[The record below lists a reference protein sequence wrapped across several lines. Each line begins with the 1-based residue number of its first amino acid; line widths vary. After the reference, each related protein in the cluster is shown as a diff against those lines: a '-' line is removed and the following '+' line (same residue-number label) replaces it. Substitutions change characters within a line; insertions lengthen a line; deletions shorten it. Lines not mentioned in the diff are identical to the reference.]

1 MKTGYQTTY
10 FRLQKLADGVYAA
23 LAMPGSG
30 ARRNAGIIDLG
41 DQTLVFD
48 TLFTPQAAQELRR
61 YAKQLTG
68 RPVTWV
74 INSHRHADHV
84 LGNQVF
90 AEAQI
95 VATSTTREQIA
106 ERGAAFIAHAKA
118 NTTFLAE
125 FAAKIDREPDERTR
139 AKMINTLADYRA
151 LEQAL
156 PTIELTLPNVTFTE
170 RMVFHGTQRSAEL
183 ITYGGGHSPSDAFLY
198 LPEEKIMFA
207 GDIVQVQTH
216 PSMSDGNPEQWAA
229 MLEQV
234 AMLDIERIVPGHG
247 PLGGREDLDLTRQ
260 YIHDLQHHA
269 AAAVERGLSAEQ
281 VGAMDVLAPYE
292 DWDAPMIFH
301 ENMQFLCER
310 LTKARL

>member
-1 MKTGYQTTY
+1 MKTGYQTKY
-10 FRLQKLADGVYAA
+10 FNLHQIVDGVYAA
-23 LAMPGSG
+23 LAVPGSG
-30 ARRNAGIIDLG
+30 AWCNAGIVNLG
-41 DQTLVFD
+41 GQTLVFD

-61 YAKQLTG
+61 YAEQLTG
-68 RPVTWV
+68 RPTTWV

-90 AEAQI
+90 ADAQI

-118 NTTFLAE
+118 DTAFLGE
-125 FAAKIDREPDERTR
+125 FAAQIDREPDERTR
-139 AKMINTLADYRA
+139 TKMITMLADYRA
-151 LEQAL
+151 LEAAL
-156 PTIELTLPNVTFTE
+156 RTLELTLPNVTFTE
-170 RMVFHGTQRSAEL
+170 RMAFHGTRRTAEL
-183 ITYGGGHSPSDAFLY
+183 ITYGGGHSLSDAFLY

-216 PSMSDGNPEQWAA
+216 PSMSDGNPEQWLV

-260 YIHDLQHHA
+260 YIHDLQRHA

-281 VGAMDVLAPYE
+281 AGATDVLAPYAA
-292 DWDAPMIFH
+292 WDAPLIFYK
-301 ENMQFLCER
+301 NMQFLHER
-310 LTKARL
+310 LLKARL